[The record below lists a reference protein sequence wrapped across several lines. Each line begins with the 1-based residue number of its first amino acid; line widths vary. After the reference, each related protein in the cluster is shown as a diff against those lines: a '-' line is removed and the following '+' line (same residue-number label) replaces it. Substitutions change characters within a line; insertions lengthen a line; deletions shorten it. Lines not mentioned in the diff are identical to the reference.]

1 MGGPEDRLIDIFR
14 SVIEA
19 ADPYDAVARQGDEIL
34 ARYNKGRYKRF
45 FVLGFGKAVSPMLR
59 ALTDGMGGV
68 VTAGVAI
75 TKRGYQVEAG
85 PAYPIDVYEAGH
97 PLPDE
102 AGLRA
107 TMEAIR
113 LAKTFDDETFL
124 VCLISGGGSALLVAP
139 YTGISLREKQETT
152 DLLLKAGA
160 DIYELNAVRKHAS
173 LVKGGRL
180 AEIAGRATIESLIL
194 SDVMGDPL
202 DVIASGPTAPDS
214 TTYADALAVIE
225 KYRLD
230 ARIPRGLFHL
240 LTEGAHGRVP
250 ETPKE
255 GNPLFRKVT
264 NRIVGSNKSAVEA
277 GKRKALRLGFEATLL
292 STEVRGEAREMGLW
306 LAEKV
311 KATRALRGG
320 PSGTGKRICLIS
332 GGETTV
338 TVRGQGL
345 GGRNMELALA
355 FALEIAGVEGVT
367 LLSAGTDGSD
377 GPTDAAGAIVDGH
390 TIARARAAGL
400 DPDSYLADNDSY
412 HFFLK
417 TGGLFV
423 TGPTGTNVMDVQI
436 VLLDGDA

>member
-1 MGGPEDRLIDIFR
+1 MKGPEDRLVDIFR
-14 SVIEA
+14 DLIEA
-19 ADPYDAVARQGDEIL
+19 ADPYDAVARYGDEIL
-34 ARYNKGRYKRF
+34 ARYEKGRYKRF

-59 ALTDGMGGV
+59 AITDRVGSFITG
-68 VTAGVAI
+68 GVAI
-75 TKRGYQVEAG
+75 TKHGYPIEAG
-85 PAYPIDVYEAGH
+85 CAHRIGVYEAGH

-107 TMEAIR
+107 TAEAVR
-113 LAKTFDDETFL
+113 LAKTFDNETFL

-139 YTGISLREKQETT
+139 YTGISLKEKQETT

-180 AEIAGRATIESLIL
+180 AEIAGLATIESLIL

-214 TTYADALAVIE
+214 TTYADALYVIE
-225 KYRLD
+225 KFRLD
-230 ARIPRGLFHL
+230 AKIPRSLFHL
-240 LTEGAHGRVP
+240 LTEGARGRVP

-255 GNPLFRKVT
+255 GNPLFRRVR
-264 NRIVGSNKSAVEA
+264 NRIVGSNRSAIEA
-277 GKRKALRLGFEATLL
+277 GRRKALQLGLEATVL
-292 STEVRGEAREMGLW
+292 STEVRGEAREMGRW

-311 KATRALRGG
+311 KATKGLEGRRPPGA
-320 PSGTGKRICLIS
+320 GKPVCLIA

-338 TVRGQGL
+338 TVKGQGL

-355 FALEIAGVEGVT
+355 FALEIEGEEGIT

-390 TIARARAAGL
+390 TVARARQAGL
-400 DPDSYLADNDSY
+400 DPGAYLANNDSY
-412 HFFLK
+412 HFFQK
-417 TGGLFV
+417 AGGLFV
-423 TGPTGTNVMDVQI
+423 TGPTGTNVMDVQL
-436 VLLDGDA
+436 VLLDG